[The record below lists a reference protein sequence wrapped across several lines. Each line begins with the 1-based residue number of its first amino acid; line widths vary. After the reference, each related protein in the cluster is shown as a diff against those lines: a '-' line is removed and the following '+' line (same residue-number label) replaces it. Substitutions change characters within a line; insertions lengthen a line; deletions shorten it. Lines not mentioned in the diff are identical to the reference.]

1 MASPFPSTKLAAV
14 AVAAVAVLGAC
25 GAQSSYDAAEDSLRE
40 WLTAVES
47 GDEHACDLVTRA
59 YHDELARKSFAVGG
73 DEITCQELVARMAAL
88 SGAEALPP
96 PDSDIEVSVWDPSG
110 EALAEVTRSDN
121 DVVEDFWMVYDDGA
135 WRVDGDER

>member
-1 MASPFPSTKLAAV
+1 VASPFPSTKLAAV
-14 AVAAVAVLGAC
+14 AVAAAAVLGAC
-25 GAQSSYDAAEDSLRE
+25 GAQNSYEAAEDSLRQ
-40 WLTAVES
+40 WLAAVES

-59 YHDELARKSFAVGG
+59 YHDELARENFVVGG

-88 SGAEALPP
+88 SGAEAMPP
-96 PDSDIEVSVWDPSG
+96 PDSDIEVPAWDPSG

-121 DVVEDFWMVYDDGA
+121 DEVEDFWMVYQDGA